1 MKEHVIVIT
10 GATGVLAGTAAR
22 AFAAEGASLGL
33 LSNDAEKL
41 DALTRSL
48 ALTPERILAQTADL
62 TDSLTARDSALGLI
76 RHFGRIDALLHLIG
90 GWAGGQTLVET
101 GPDVFEAMLTQHAR
115 TTFHTLQAFVPALVE
130 NGRGRVI
137 AVSSPLAVR
146 PAAKS
151 GVYAAAKATQET
163 MILALAEEL
172 RGTGV
177 TANII
182 HVKSIDVENKGTGT
196 APDEIVAAMRYL
208 LSDEAA
214 KVNGARIPVYG

>member
-1 MKEHVIVIT
+1 MNGRVIVIT

-22 AFAAEGASLGL
+22 AFAAGGASLGL

-41 DALTRSL
+41 DSLSRSL
-48 ALTPERILAQTADL
+48 ALPPERILTRVVDL
-62 TDSLTARDSALGLI
+62 TDGLTARDSALGLI
-76 RHFGRIDALLHLIG
+76 RHFGRIDALLHLVG
-90 GWAGGQTLVET
+90 GWAGGQALVET
-101 GPDVFEAMLTQHAR
+101 PGETFEAMLNQHAR

-130 NGRGRVI
+130 NRWGRVI

-151 GVYAAAKATQET
+151 AVYAAAKAAQET
-163 MILALAEEL
+163 MFLALAEEL
-172 RGTGV
+172 KGTGV

-182 HVKSIDVENKGTGT
+182 QVKSIDVENKGTGT

-208 LSDEAA
+208 MSDEAA